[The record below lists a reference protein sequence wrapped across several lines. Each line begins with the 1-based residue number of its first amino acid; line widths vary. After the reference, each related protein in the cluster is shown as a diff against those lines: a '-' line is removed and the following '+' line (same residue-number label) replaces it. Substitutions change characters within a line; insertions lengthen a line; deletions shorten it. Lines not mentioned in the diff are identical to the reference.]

1 MLKDVFYHSPVPPV
15 TLNNTSKTM
24 IFTQEGEDG
33 SVSTFSGDVNVYVPV
48 NYQSDDFVEKVGV
61 IKQLD
66 ESGLENDHTSNVKPN
81 AGMIVGVVI
90 ACIVIVVVILALI
103 WFMRKR
109 SNETVVDVND
119 FHETDIDSEMDT
131 ADIANAYATET
142 ARLDSLWTTNDVNQ
156 DWGEKDVEVNGGA
169 EEDGEYYYE

>member
-1 MLKDVFYHSPVPPV
+1 MSKVTFGGLVSVGFGIFNNCQVLKDVFYHSPVPPV

-81 AGMIVGVVI
+81 AGMIIG
-90 ACIVIVVVILALI
+90 VVILALI

-109 SNETVVDVND
+109 SNGTVVQND
-119 FHETDIDSEMDT
+119 FHERM
-131 ADIANAYATET
+131 
-142 ARLDSLWTTNDVNQ
+142 LM
-156 DWGEKDVEVNGGA
+156 K
-169 EEDGEYYYE
+169 